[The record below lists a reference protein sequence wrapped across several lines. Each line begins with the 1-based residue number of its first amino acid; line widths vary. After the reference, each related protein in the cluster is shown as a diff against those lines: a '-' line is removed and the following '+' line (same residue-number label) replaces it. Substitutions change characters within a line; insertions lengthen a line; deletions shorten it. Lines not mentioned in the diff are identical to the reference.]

1 MLRDLSKH
9 EVSMVSGGNVNS
21 GYEGCSCVSAS
32 IKGEEQWAVIQL
44 ERFEVEWLVHCKGH
58 ADVGAEATAS

>member
-32 IKGEEQWAVIQL
+32 IKGEEQWAVL
-44 ERFEVEWLVHCKGH
+44 
-58 ADVGAEATAS
+58 